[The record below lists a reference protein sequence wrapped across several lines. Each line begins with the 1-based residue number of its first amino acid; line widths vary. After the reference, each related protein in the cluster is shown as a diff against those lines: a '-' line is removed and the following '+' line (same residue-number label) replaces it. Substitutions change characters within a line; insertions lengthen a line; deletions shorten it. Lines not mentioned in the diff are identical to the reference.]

1 MTKKDKMK
9 DSDMEKHKVNYTH
22 LETMREILIEEWR
35 KERWIPEEDNVNDS
49 GKINLLL
56 IRNLSAFINWV
67 A

>member
-9 DSDMEKHKVNYTH
+9 DSDMEKHKVNYTY